1 MELQTIKERV
11 LFLIHELNL
20 SVAKFERTVGW
31 SVGYVS
37 TIKESFKLKKANE
50 IKKVFKNVNIKFIM
64 TGKGKLF
71 RNSPDA
77 PLYHTEDTYE
87 GRFKKLVAQLRDKGL
102 ITNQTDLAKKLGYN
116 SSYLS
121 TIANNRKKV
130 PSNFIEKLK
139 QIDETIDGEWL
150 LKQPENE
157 QPAEDA
163 QQTVID
169 AVNALPDTNVE
180 PADENAPAP
189 EETPATE
196 EQPAQE
202 KQKRRGRKV
211 KKAKEEKP
219 KEEKLTENKPKEEKA
234 KEEKVLPKEEK
245 KAAQKLEPQP
255 SKPLSTVDELLLQNR
270 MFIEE
275 FKKQGERMDVLLA
288 MLKSKI

>member
-11 LFLIHELNL
+11 QYLIHELNL

-71 RNSPDA
+71 RNSPDD
-77 PLYHTEDTYE
+77 PRHKTEETYE
-87 GRFKKLVAQLRDKGL
+87 GRFKKLVSQLRDKGL
-102 ITNQTDLAKKLGYN
+102 ITNQTDLATKLGYN

-121 TIANNRKKV
+121 TIANNRKRV

-139 QIDETIDGEWL
+139 QLDDTIDGEWL
-150 LKQPENE
+150 LGQPENE
-157 QPAEDA
+157 QPADDA
-163 QQTVID
+163 QQTVIE
-169 AVNALPDTNVE
+169 AVNALPDTTEEPVE
-180 PADENAPAP
+180 ENAPAP
-189 EETPATE
+189 EEKPAEVKKEKKGRRGRKATKVKASKKEQAPEAAPATE
-196 EQPAQE
+196 EKKE
-202 KQKRRGRKV
+202 DKV
-211 KKAKEEKP
+211 Q
-219 KEEKLTENKPKEEKA
+219 
-234 KEEKVLPKEEK
+234 PKEEK

-255 SKPLSTVDELLLQNR
+255 AKPFSAIDELLLQNR

-275 FKKQGERMDVLLA
+275 FRKQGERMDVLLA
-288 MLKSKI
+288 MLKSKL

>member
-11 LFLIHELNL
+11 QYLIHELNL

-71 RNSPDA
+71 RNSPDD
-77 PLYHTEDTYE
+77 PRHKTEETYE
-87 GRFKKLVAQLRDKGL
+87 GRFKKLVSQLRDKGL
-102 ITNQTDLAKKLGYN
+102 ITNQTDLATKLGYN

-121 TIANNRKKV
+121 TIANNRKRV

-139 QIDETIDGEWL
+139 QLDDTIDGEWL
-150 LKQPENE
+150 LGQPENE
-157 QPAEDA
+157 QPADDA
-163 QQTVID
+163 QQTVIE
-169 AVNALPDTNVE
+169 AVNALPDTTEEPVE
-180 PADENAPAP
+180 ENAPAP
-189 EETPATE
+189 EEKPAEVKKEKKGRRGRKATKVKASKKEQAPEAAPATE
-196 EQPAQE
+196 EKNE
-202 KQKRRGRKV
+202 DKV
-211 KKAKEEKP
+211 Q
-219 KEEKLTENKPKEEKA
+219 
-234 KEEKVLPKEEK
+234 PKEEK

-255 SKPLSTVDELLLQNR
+255 AKPFSAIDELLLQNR

-275 FKKQGERMDVLLA
+275 FRKQGERMDVLLA
-288 MLKSKI
+288 MLKSKL